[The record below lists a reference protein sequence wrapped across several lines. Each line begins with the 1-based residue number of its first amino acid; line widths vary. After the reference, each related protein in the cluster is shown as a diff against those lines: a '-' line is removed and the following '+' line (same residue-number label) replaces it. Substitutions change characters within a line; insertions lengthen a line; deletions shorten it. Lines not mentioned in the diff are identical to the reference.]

1 MMKKTFALLLCG
13 ALLWGTALPVY
24 ADDSSRLEDI
34 PAESALL
41 MEETTGEILFEKN
54 AHAPVAPA
62 SITKIMT
69 MLLVMEELEKGSL
82 SLNDKLTCS
91 EYASHMG
98 GSEIWLEAGEQ
109 MTVDDLL
116 KAVFVGSAND
126 ASVVFAEHLAGSED
140 EFVKRMNAKAA
151 ELGLEHTQ
159 FINCTGFDEEGH
171 YTCAYDIAQMAR
183 ALMEYPLVQNYTTIW
198 MDTLR
203 GGETE
208 LTNTNRLVRFY
219 QGITGLKTGHTDNA
233 GSCLCATAQRGDLQ
247 LISVVMKCQSAD
259 VRNQWS
265 QRLLDY
271 GFANYEFCS
280 PQPVDDQ
287 LTPIPVR
294 KGVQEKV
301 EIFAEY
307 PEGVLMPKG
316 SSSILE
322 QYVTLAEDLTAP
334 VENGQIVGKVE
345 VFAGDKPMMEY
356 PVKAKEEVCR
366 ITFPRALGRMA
377 KSLVSLGKDR

>member
-1 MMKKTFALLLCG
+1 MIKKFFAFLLCTV
-13 ALLWGTALPVY
+13 LLWGTAVPVY
-24 ADDSSRLEDI
+24 ASDKSTRLEDI

-54 AHAPVAPA
+54 AHAPMAPA

-69 MLLVMEELEKGSL
+69 MLLVMEEIDKGNL

-91 EYASHMG
+91 DYASHMG
-98 GSEIWLEAGEQ
+98 GSEIWLEVGEQ

-140 EFVKRMNAKAA
+140 EFVKRMNAKADQ
-151 ELGLEHTQ
+151 LGLEHTQ
-159 FINCTGFDEEGH
+159 FVNCTGFDEEGH
-171 YTCAYDIAQMAR
+171 YACAYDIAQMAR
-183 ALMEYPLVQNYTTIW
+183 ALMEYPMVQNYTTIW

-203 GGETE
+203 GGKTE

-233 GSCLCATAQRGDLQ
+233 GSCLCATAQRGSLK
-247 LISVVMKCQSAD
+247 LISVVLKCPSSS

-271 GFANYEFCS
+271 GFANFEFCS
-280 PQPVDDQ
+280 PHPVDDQ
-287 LTPIPVR
+287 LTPIRVR
-294 KGVQEKV
+294 KGTLDSA

-307 PEGVLMPKG
+307 PDGVLMPKG
-316 SSSILE
+316 SSTLME
-322 QYVTLAEDLTAP
+322 QTVILAEDLTAP
-334 VENGQIVGKVE
+334 VERGQTVGRVE
-345 VFAGDKPMMEY
+345 VFVGEQKVLEY
-356 PVKAKEEVCR
+356 PVKAKEAIPEM
-366 ITFPRALGRMA
+366 TFLKAMGRMM
-377 KSLVSLGKDR
+377 KSLVSLGG